1 MIIFLHGP
9 DSYRIKEKL
18 KEIVSSYQKVHKS
31 GLNLS
36 YISFDESKGD
46 IAALRD
52 FRNNFRQVSMFKE
65 KKLAVLVSP
74 FSNAT
79 SREKVLECVDDF
91 IKSDD
96 LIVIIEEKAL
106 AKNDKALKV
115 LNQKAKC
122 QEFPLLTEA
131 KLKLWIKKEVE
142 NYGAHIDD
150 KAINLLILYVGSDLW
165 RLSQETKKLVCYKK
179 GKEINCNDVE
189 LLIRSKIETDIFKTI
204 DAIAAKNKKEALRLI
219 HKHIENGDSPLYI
232 LSMINYQFR
241 NLLAIKDLQE
251 KGNSYEGI
259 AKKSGL
265 HPFVVKKSFYQ
276 LQNFSF
282 SELKKIYQK
291 IFQVDLDIKTGKVE
305 SEMALDLLLAEI

>member
-18 KEIVSSYQKVHKS
+18 KEIVDSYQKVHKS

-36 YISFDESKGD
+36 YIRCDENKGD
-46 IAALRD
+46 LIALSD
-52 FRNNFRQVSMFKE
+52 FKNNFRQVSMFKE
-65 KKLAVLVSP
+65 KKMAVLVNP
-74 FSNAT
+74 FST
-79 SREKVLECVDDF
+79 PSSKEKVLEYIDDF

-96 LIVIIEEKAL
+96 LIVILEEKAL

-115 LNQKAKC
+115 LSQKAKC
-122 QEFPLLTEA
+122 QEFPLLSGV
-131 KLKLWIKKEVE
+131 KLKSWVKKEVE
-142 NYGAHIDD
+142 GYGA
-150 KAINLLILYVGSDLW
+150 KINEAGTDLLISRVGSDLW
-165 RLSQETKKLVCYKK
+165 QLSSEIKKLACFKK
-179 GKEINCNDVE
+179 EGEINCDDIA
-189 LLIRSKIETDIFKTI
+189 LLVRAKTESDIFKTI
-204 DAIAAKNKKEALRLI
+204 DAIATKNKKEALKLI
-219 HKHIENGDSPLYI
+219 HKHIENGDSPLYV

-251 KGNSYEGI
+251 KGNSYEQI

-282 SELKKIYQK
+282 SDLKKIYLK
-291 IFQVDLDIKTGKVE
+291 LFQVDLDIKTGKADHL
-305 SEMALDLLLAEI
+305 SALDLLVAEI